1 MKKILALAL
10 LACMMPTIASAK
22 TATYLDDSASFV
34 IAKSVKLGLGE
45 DEMRGAPAIGGQH
58 KVKEDKHTATKCS
71 KNEDCEAD
79 QYCTMG
85 MCKDLC
91 ERNRTKKK
99 VKCSGETPVC
109 TPDNHDSYCACTP
122 ESCNAA
128 WECRKV
134 SGRYSCEPCSAGEKC
149 GCPDGK
155 MSNGSGKCVTCNFDS
170 DCADDEYCSNSGTE
184 ASSCSIVTCST
195 GEYVGNH
202 QCNSCSSAIP
212 GCTDC
217 TSASNCTSCE
227 AKYQDPSGNGGGCV
241 MTTCSSGQY
250 LNEDD
255 GNCYPCSN
263 GCKQCTSSTN
273 CQACEDAYEL
283 VSGAYCELRGCAAD
297 QYLNMADGQCYS
309 CPAACSSCS
318 TVMSSEETSACTACV
333 DGYKLSGTQCVQK
346 SCSDMGYSTS
356 CGEGQDSVP
365 ANKSGSD
372 GACYTCSAIAGYCTS
387 DSDCASNQKCVNNEC
402 VGKTCSEIN
411 SSYKTSCS
419 NGYSST
425 STGVSGSDGACY
437 TCSAISG
444 YCTSDSDCASNQKCV
459 NNSCVLK
466 TCAELGHKSSCNTA
480 DGYTAVNANVTGS
493 DGTCYDCNVA
503 SCPSG
508 YSTSTTSCSG
518 GYALDTDGKSDGK
531 ACGKCVKTGCTSDS
545 DCGNS
550 QYCSNYICTT
560 VPCDTSNGYTVS
572 NHVCVETD
580 CPLGYS
586 ASTTS
591 CSGGYTLDT
600 DGKSGGKACGKC
612 VAANCPSGYS
622 TSVTSCGSGYTL
634 KTNGYSGDN
643 ACSKCEAANCPSGY
657 STSVTSCDSG
667 YTLKTNGYSGDNACG
682 KCEEAN
688 CPSGYSTSVTSCGS
702 GYTLKTNGYS
712 GGKACG
718 KCEEANCPSGYST
731 SVTSC
736 TGKEKLETNGSSG
749 GKACGKCVLKTCKEM
764 GYATSCGSEYYSQEG
779 AYVVG
784 SDGPCFICNMC
795 PPGYAT
801 STINC
806 GPGTYLDT
814 QGSFNG
820 APCGKC
826 LSSSTCEALGY
837 HTYGPQMVCTPPI
850 EVTVNGL
857 RCYKCGS
864 SSGTSCEKKYPSPD
878 GTYRDGADFCYF
890 IGSAA
895 KNAWETSKCA
905 SHLSC
910 SSVKNGALYYVT
922 IKDGFMIDHN

>member
-1 MKKILALAL
+1 M
-10 LACMMPTIASAK
+10 
-22 TATYLDDSASFV
+22 
-34 IAKSVKLGLGE
+34 
-45 DEMRGAPAIGGQH
+45 
-58 KVKEDKHTATKCS
+58 
-71 KNEDCEAD
+71 
-79 QYCTMG
+79 
-85 MCKDLC
+85 
-91 ERNRTKKK
+91 
-99 VKCSGETPVC
+99 
-109 TPDNHDSYCACTP
+109 
-122 ESCNAA
+122 
-128 WECRKV
+128 
-134 SGRYSCEPCSAGEKC
+134 
-149 GCPDGK
+149 
-155 MSNGSGKCVTCNFDS
+155 
-170 DCADDEYCSNSGTE
+170 
-184 ASSCSIVTCST
+184 
-195 GEYVGNH
+195 
-202 QCNSCSSAIP
+202 
-212 GCTDC
+212 
-217 TSASNCTSCE
+217 
-227 AKYQDPSGNGGGCV
+227 
-241 MTTCSSGQY
+241 
-250 LNEDD
+250 
-255 GNCYPCSN
+255 
-263 GCKQCTSSTN
+263 
-273 CQACEDAYEL
+273 
-283 VSGAYCELRGCAAD
+283 
-297 QYLNMADGQCYS
+297 
-309 CPAACSSCS
+309 
-318 TVMSSEETSACTACV
+318 
-333 DGYKLSGTQCVQK
+333 
-346 SCSDMGYSTS
+346 
-356 CGEGQDSVP
+356 
-365 ANKSGSD
+365 
-372 GACYTCSAIAGYCTS
+372 
-387 DSDCASNQKCVNNEC
+387 
-402 VGKTCSEIN
+402 KTCSEIN

-419 NGYSST
+419 DGYSST
-425 STGVSGSDGACY
+425 SAGVSGSDGACV
-437 TCSAISG
+437 TCSTIPG
-444 YCTSDSDCASNQKCV
+444 YCTSDSQCGTNQKCV

-531 ACGKCVKTGCTSDS
+531 ACGKCVKTGCTADS

-550 QYCSNYICTT
+550 QYCLNYICTT

-572 NHVCVETD
+572 NHVCVATD

-634 KTNGYSGDN
+634 KTH
-643 ACSKCEAANCPSGY
+643 
-657 STSVTSCDSG
+657 
-667 YTLKTNGYSGDNACG
+667 
-682 KCEEAN
+682 
-688 CPSGYSTSVTSCGS
+688 
-702 GYTLKTNGYS
+702 GYS

-718 KCEEANCPSGYST
+718 TCEEANCPSGYST

-826 LSSSTCEALGY
+826 LSSSTCSALGY

-910 SSVKNGALYYVT
+910 SKVKNGALYYVT

>member
-22 TATYLDDSASFV
+22 TATYLDDSSSFT

-45 DEMRGAPAIGGQH
+45 DEMRSAPATGGQR
-58 KVKEDKHTATKCS
+58 KVEADKHAATKCA
-71 KNEDCEAD
+71 KDEDCTND

-217 TSASNCTSCE
+217 TSSSNCTSCE
-227 AKYQDPSGNGGGCV
+227 AKYQDPSGNGGECV

-263 GCKQCTSSTN
+263 GCRQCTSSTN

-283 VSGAYCELRGCAAD
+283 VSGAYCELKGCAAD

-333 DGYKLSGTQCVQK
+333 DDYKLSGTQCVQK

-425 STGVSGSDGACY
+425 SAGVSGSDGACY

-503 SCPSG
+503 SCKAG

-518 GYALDTDGKSDGK
+518 GYALDTDGKSGGE

-572 NHVCVETD
+572 NHVCVATD

-591 CSGGYTLDT
+591 CSGGYTLNT

-612 VAANCPSGYS
+612 V
-622 TSVTSCGSGYTL
+622 
-634 KTNGYSGDN
+634 
-643 ACSKCEAANCPSGY
+643 AANCPSGY

-682 KCEEAN
+682 KCEAAN

-718 KCEEANCPSGYST
+718 KCEETNCPSGYST

-910 SSVKNGALYYVT
+910 SKVKNGALYYVT